1 MLTPSISFLTR
12 AGCCDVACAI
22 AGRHA
27 FVDEY
32 NGSRDADRTGR
43 AAVTLLA
50 AGVGGFAVLLVLVT
64 ARWGPIRSLDVAI
77 SRQMDAY
84 LAANPTLVDVLIV
97 IEWITH
103 PYVLRAIAL
112 IVAFLLFRQGLR
124 RLALWLAG
132 TVVLGFLI
140 ELFFKALIARSRPE
154 IPDPFLVRDSFSF
167 PSGHALGSALIIGAL
182 LLVVWRRGLR
192 HRHQVLAWA
201 GTVLL
206 ILLVGFDRVALSAH
220 YVSDVLAGWF
230 LAFAL
235 LGGTMLAYGV
245 NRTTGR
251 PPPAL
256 AGGRRRR
263 VAVVVNPSKLDDFA
277 YFRSLLNRIAVEH
290 GWRQPVWFETTPED
304 AGHAMTRAALAAKAD
319 LVIAAGGDGTVRVV
333 CAELASSG
341 VPVAVVPVGTGNLL
355 ARNLGLPLDRGAAI
369 EVALNGADRS
379 MDLVRVS
386 GDSLPED
393 RFAVMAG
400 IGLDALIVGEAPDRL
415 KARMGWAAYF
425 VSAARH
431 LSGPAIRVA
440 VSVDSGPEERLWA
453 RTVIVGNVG
462 TLHGGLSILPDAQP
476 DDGMLDVLV
485 VAPRRLTDWPSL
497 AWRVVRR
504 SPAQDDRLRTWR
516 GKAVS
521 VRALDSCPRQ
531 LDGDVV
537 ASGREINAEIEPGVL
552 LVRVPRS

>member
-1 MLTPSISFLTR
+1 M
-12 AGCCDVACAI
+12 
-22 AGRHA
+22 
-27 FVDEY
+27 DEY
-32 NGSRDADRTGR
+32 NGARDADRTGR
-43 AAVTLLA
+43 AAVSLLV
-50 AGVGGFAVLLVLVT
+50 AGVSGFGLLLVLVT
-64 ARWGPIRSLDVAI
+64 TQWGPLQSLDMAVSHEM
-77 SRQMDAY
+77 SRY
-84 LAANPTLVDVLIV
+84 LLANPSLVDVLIV

-103 PYVLRAIAL
+103 PFVLRAIAL
-112 IVAFLLFRQGLR
+112 VVALLLFRQGLR

-140 ELFFKALIARSRPE
+140 ELFFKALIARNRPE
-154 IPDPFLVRDSFSF
+154 IPDPFMLRDSFSF

-192 HRHQVLAWA
+192 QRDQVFAWT

-206 ILLVGFDRVALSAH
+206 VLLVGFDRVALSAH
-220 YVSDVLAGWF
+220 YISDVVAGWS

-251 PPPAL
+251 PPPAVGS
-256 AGGRRRR
+256 GGRRRR
-263 VAVVVNPSKLDDFA
+263 VAVVVNPSKLEDFA
-277 YFRSLLNRIAVEH
+277 YFRSLLNRIAVDH
-290 GWRQPVWFETTPED
+290 GWRTPVWFETTVDD
-304 AGHAMTRAALAAKAD
+304 AGHAMARAALAARSD

-333 CAELASSG
+333 CSELASSG

-355 ARNLGLPLDRGAAI
+355 ARNLGLPLDLGAAI
-369 EVALNGADRS
+369 EVALNGSDRS
-379 MDLVRVS
+379 MDLVRVW
-386 GDSLPED
+386 GDALPDD

-400 IGLDALIVGEAPDRL
+400 LGLDALIVGEAPDRL
-415 KARMGWAAYF
+415 KARVGWAAYV

-431 LSGPAIRVA
+431 LSGPALRVA
-440 VSVDSGPEERLWA
+440 ISVDSAPEERLWA
-453 RTVIVGNVG
+453 RTVLVGNVG
-462 TLHGGLSILPDAQP
+462 TLHGGLSILPDALP

-504 SPAQDDRLRTWR
+504 SAAQDDRLRTWR
-516 GKAVS
+516 GKQVS

-537 ASGREINAEIEPGVL
+537 APGREINAEIEPGVL
-552 LVRVPRS
+552 LVRVPRG